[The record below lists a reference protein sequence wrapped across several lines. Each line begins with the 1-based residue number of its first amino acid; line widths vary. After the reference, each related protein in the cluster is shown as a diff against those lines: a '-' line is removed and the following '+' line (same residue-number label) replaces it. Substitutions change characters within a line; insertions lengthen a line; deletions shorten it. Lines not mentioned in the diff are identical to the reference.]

1 MSGLLRTF
9 RTLLV
14 ITVIGVAGWSFAMWR
29 SLESNLVA
37 LEAALEEQVA
47 IDGIVGDVLL
57 ALAHASDARATAA
70 RRAALRTET
79 ALPPSPRR
87 DAFLERLGELVKDD
101 SGADEVARNLAALN
115 GEVRRR
121 VHAIQFDVNQSVR
134 RLHEL
139 VLANLVLAM
148 ILLVAVWRQVRTQEQ
163 LEIVEDRARRDTLT
177 RGLNRRGIFE
187 KAKEEWS
194 RNKRYG
200 QHMGLLV
207 VDLDHFKSVND
218 RLGHGVGDQVL
229 SQSVAR
235 MRAHLRP
242 YDAVGRYGGDEFLVV
257 LPDCG
262 IEECREVA
270 RRLREAIRQPMSLGI
285 HRHTQTVSIG
295 GAVEAGDPSLRALL
309 ERADKALY
317 AAKAEG
323 RDCFVI
329 ADPPADPPLAP
340 GLDA

>member
-1 MSGLLRTF
+1 MSRLLRTF

-14 ITVIGVAGWSFAMWR
+14 IAVVGVAGWSFALWW

-37 LEAALEEQVA
+37 LETALEEQVA
-47 IDGIVGDVLL
+47 IEGIVSDVLL
-57 ALAHASDARATAA
+57 ALAHASGDRATAA
-70 RRAALRTET
+70 RRAALRTE
-79 ALPPSPRR
+79 ASLRSSPGCER
-87 DAFLERLGELVKDD
+87 FLAGLRKLVKDEEA
-101 SGADEVARNLAALN
+101 ADEVARSLAALN
-115 GEVRRR
+115 GAVRRE
-121 VHAIQFDVNQSVR
+121 VHRIQSDVNQSVR
-134 RLHEL
+134 RLHQL
-139 VLANLVLAM
+139 VLANLILAA

-194 RNKRYG
+194 RNRRYG

-229 SQSVAR
+229 SESVAR

-270 RRLREAIRQPMSLGI
+270 RRLKDAIRQPMSIGI
-285 HRHTQTVSIG
+285 HRHTQTVSVG

-329 ADPPADPPLAP
+329 ADPPSDPPS

>member
-1 MSGLLRTF
+1 MSRLLRTF

-14 ITVIGVAGWSFAMWR
+14 ITVVGVAGWSFALWW
-29 SLESNLVA
+29 SLESNLMA
-37 LEAALEEQVA
+37 LETAFEEQVA

-57 ALAHASDARATAA
+57 ALADDSDAGTTAV
-70 RRAALRTET
+70 RRAALRTES
-79 ALPPSPRR
+79 ALPASPRR
-87 DAFLERLGELVKDD
+87 DLFLGNLRKLIKDD
-101 SGADEVARNLAALN
+101 AAAGEVARSLSELN
-115 GEVRRR
+115 GEARRQ
-121 VHAIQFDVNQSVR
+121 VHRIQIDVNQSVR
-134 RLHEL
+134 RLHQL
-139 VLANLVLAM
+139 VLANLVLAA
-148 ILLVAVWRQVRTQEQ
+148 ILLVSVWRQVRTQEQ

-229 SQSVAR
+229 AQSVAR

-270 RRLREAIRQPMSLGI
+270 RRLREAIRQPMSIGI
-285 HRHTQTVSIG
+285 HRHTQTASVG

-317 AAKAEG
+317 VAKAEG
-323 RDCFVI
+323 RDGFVI
-329 ADPPADPPLAP
+329 ADPPPEPPLAP
-340 GLDA
+340 GLNA